1 MEFSQQS
8 LKAAFH
14 FFRISTGHAHFLNGE
29 ICISWVPMKP
39 STVFF
44 SCTAPE
50 KSTRKAGLEV
60 CGWPLHLVLSTGK
73 ETHLQ
78 VKAYLYASH
87 LEALFSLHFLYT
99 GCFYHFKHKTNRQT
113 NIQTYKQ
120 TNIQTHTHFS
130 ENNFRKPGAPS

>member
-1 MEFSQQS
+1 M
-8 LKAAFH
+8 
-14 FFRISTGHAHFLNGE
+14 GHAHFLNGE
-29 ICISWVPMKP
+29 IHISWVPMKP

-44 SCTAPE
+44 SCTKPA

-60 CGWPLHLVLSTGK
+60 CGWPLQPVLSTGK

-78 VKAYLYASH
+78 VKTYLYASH
-87 LEALFSLHFLYT
+87 LEALHFLYT

-120 TNIQTHTHFS
+120 TCTHT
-130 ENNFRKPGAPS
+130 FRKTISGNQAHTHLKYLSNPKL